1 MCVVGGT
8 GEGLVRGS
16 RRHAGLRIRGGRETV
31 VSGRLNSLLK
41 SSTAL
46 RYLPRWASVVFFLS
60 FSFTQSPLLA
70 GLPGDPARKTVSAEG
85 SPSPR
90 GPTQR
95 SEPGG
100 RVSECARRG

>member
-1 MCVVGGT
+1 MCVVGG
-8 GEGLVRGS
+8 GREGLVRGPK
-16 RRHAGLRIRGGRETV
+16 RHAGLRIREGRETV

-46 RYLPRWASVVFFLS
+46 RYLPRWASVGFFFFQFYS
-60 FSFTQSPLLA
+60 ESPLLA
-70 GLPGDPARKTVSAEG
+70 GLPGDSARKTVSPEG

-90 GPTQR
+90 GPSQR
-95 SEPGG
+95 YEPGG